1 MRKQLLRVRLF
12 YKIKAIE
19 DTVKHQEEFS
29 NVFPSKVLFVIMVQA
44 EFSPVN
50 CPVSPP
56 TRLIVLVKCLLMN
69 LKFVGNLDSLSNL

>member
-1 MRKQLLRVRLF
+1 MRKQLLRVGLL

-19 DTVKHQEEFS
+19 DTVKHQEEF
-29 NVFPSKVLFVIMVQA
+29 NNMLPSKILFVIMVQA

-50 CPVSPP
+50 CPVLPP

-69 LKFVGNLDSLSNL
+69 VKFV